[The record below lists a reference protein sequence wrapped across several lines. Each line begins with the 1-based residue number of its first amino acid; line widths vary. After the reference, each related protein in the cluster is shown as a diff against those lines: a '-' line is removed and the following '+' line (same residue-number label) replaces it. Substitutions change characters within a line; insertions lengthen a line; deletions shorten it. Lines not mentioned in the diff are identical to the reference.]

1 LVIDA
6 QIILDFCEMKSIR
19 TISLFWILFVIKT
32 FGQDQRPNVLWLTF
46 EDTSPEFVG
55 CYGNP
60 KAKTP
65 FMDSLAS
72 VGIRFTRA
80 FSTGAVCS
88 PSRTALITGM
98 KTYTLGTGHHRSQY
112 SIPSFVKGFP
122 YYLKEAGYYCTNNEK
137 TDYNVADPK
146 AFIANTWDESSN
158 KAGWWNRKDGQ
169 PFFAVVNNMSAH
181 QSRTMTNSYS
191 DYEKMVL
198 NKLPQNLKVSE
209 NELIM
214 PPFYRD
220 SPEMRINVA
229 RLYNSI
235 ALADYEMK
243 KTFERLKKD
252 NLLDNTIIFCFADH
266 GEGMPRV
273 KTNGIGLGHRVPF
286 FVWLPEKYKHLI
298 ATNTGTSSDQLIDF
312 CDLPPTILALAGVDI
327 PKHFQG
333 KNILQNQ
340 KDLLFLSSDRSD
352 ESTDLT
358 RTVISKKYAYSRV
371 FMPFMQEVRYLNYM
385 DQGDITAQIRKDFKD
400 KKLNQYQEKILVNR
414 DSEYLFDLENDTW
427 EINNLANNPKYN
439 KVLEQFRKQLQNH
452 LIEQKDVMFLPE
464 GRFNEV
470 QKNTTL
476 YEFRNNEKAYPIEQ
490 IVKTAMFS
498 GLKTDEAIKAQIN
511 ALSNPNETVQYW
523 AAMGLRGQ
531 ETSNLKK
538 NLSQIEKHLS
548 SPSNY
553 VGALV
558 SLALSNDLKHK
569 GAVER
574 LKSIILSDDE
584 YATYLAIQG
593 LMYLTSTTDY
603 EQVVSQFLEKRKGQ
617 KRFLMAINSAK
628 MYQYVIGKTKINEIE
643 E

>member
-1 LVIDA
+1 MRQRFTICLILIFQSLVVLSQA
-6 QIILDFCEMKSIR
+6 QK
-19 TISLFWILFVIKT
+19 
-32 FGQDQRPNVLWLTF
+32 PNILWLTF
-46 EDTSPEFVG
+46 EDTSPEFIG

-98 KTYTLGTGHHRSQY
+98 KTYTLGTGHHRSNYQ
-112 SIPSFVKGFP
+112 IPDFVKGFP
-122 YYLKEAGYYCTNNEK
+122 NYLKKAGYYCTNNEK
-137 TDYNVADPK
+137 TDYNVANPK
-146 AFIANTWDESSN
+146 AFIAETWDESSN

-191 DYEKMVL
+191 DYEKMVF
-198 NKLPQNLKVSE
+198 NKLPQNLKVAE
-209 NELIM
+209 NELII

-220 SPEMRINVA
+220 SPEMRRNIA
-229 RLYNSI
+229 RIYNSI
-235 ALADYEMK
+235 ALADYEMQ

-252 NLLDNTIIFCFADH
+252 NLLENTIIFCFADH
-266 GEGMPRV
+266 GEGMPRA

-286 FVWLPEKYKHLI
+286 FVWLPEKYKNLVSI
-298 ATNTGTSSDQLIDF
+298 NAGSSTDQLIDF

-352 ESTDLT
+352 ESADLT

-414 DSEYLFDLENDTW
+414 DSEYLYDLENDTW
-427 EINNLANNPKYN
+427 EINNLANNPKYT
-439 KVLEQFRKQLQNH
+439 KVVEQFRNQLQNH

-490 IVKTAMFS
+490 IVKAAMLS
-498 GLKTDEAIKAQIN
+498 GLKTDKAIKAQIN
-511 ALSNPNETVQYW
+511 ALSNPDETVQYW

-538 NLSQIEKHLS
+538 NIPQIEKHLS
-548 SPSNY
+548 SSSNY
-553 VGALV
+553 VDALV
-558 SLALSNDLKHK
+558 SLSLSNDFKQK
-569 GAVER
+569 GAAER
-574 LKSIILSDDE
+574 LKEIILSDDE
-584 YATYLAIQG
+584 YAAYLAIQG
-593 LMYLTSTTDY
+593 LMYLTNPTDY

-628 MYQYVIGKTKINEIE
+628 MYQYVIGKKKMSDIE